1 MSAAHSDMS
10 PAPSPTG
17 GAEVAKL
24 AKLAVTASF
33 TVDPIVDPLLLLL
46 RETGLQEDLDVA
58 VMPYGQI
65 FQELLDPGRQFS
77 RNTGG
82 INVVLLRFEDWARQA
97 NGTPGH
103 LEPAVAARNLADLI
117 SAIGAFAAASPT
129 PLVVFVAPPSPAACA
144 DAPSRARLDALG
156 DQLHQGIAGLA
167 SVRVLG
173 LDQVWPT
180 TAGDS
185 ASIHDA
191 EGDRL
196 GHIPYTPLFF
206 AALAR
211 ALARLTHAIKRPPHK
226 VLVLDCDNTLWK
238 GVVGEDGVQGI
249 ELTPAYLA
257 LQRFVLAKKNAGMLI
272 CLASKNVEA
281 DVLDVLQAR
290 PDMLLRANDVVS
302 LRVNWLPKS
311 QNIHDLATEL
321 NLGLDSFV
329 FIDDN
334 PVECAE
340 VEANCPGVL
349 VLNLPIQRDFVAFLQ
364 HVWPLDLMDVT
375 DEDRRRTAMYQENL
389 ARDRYQKSAST
400 LGDFLAGLDLHIEIV
415 DPPPD
420 LLPRLAQLTMRTNQF
435 NFSTRRR
442 SEAEIARLSDRGAES
457 GCRAVLVRDR
467 FGDYGLVGETI
478 FAVDKGILQV
488 DTFLLSCRVLGR
500 GVEHA
505 MLRDLG
511 QIARARGLD
520 KVVARFLTTKK
531 NQPARRFLDGLAIAA
546 RQPIEGG
553 TDYSFDATALADLA
567 DTPAGQVAPS
577 EPDRDEPGKT
587 APPRQAASARWNRL
601 ALDLVDPAQ
610 ILAAVERA
618 SLRTRQNPASMVAP
632 RNDIERKLGLIW
644 QQTLHL
650 AEVGVQDDYFEL
662 GGTSLQAV
670 MVCARIER
678 ELGRRLPLSVLS
690 DCPTIAALAGL
701 LEGGHQVEP
710 LVLLAAGGPEPP
722 LFLVHDAD
730 GETLLY
736 RNLARRLAG
745 VRSVYGIQPR
755 SRAHAAITCTR
766 IEDMAALYVAEI
778 RRVCPQGPYFLGGL
792 CAGGILAFEMAR
804 QLEADGDRAYLAAV
818 FDAADVEA
826 APRPYLQAA
835 RSLGRVRSA
844 MQAAA
849 LSQLPRVLAGK
860 AWGLLSYQIE
870 SRVTRLRGRLAVNTL
885 RMCLDRD
892 LPLPP
897 WARDLSVR
905 LVYLFAESQYRPR
918 AGLQEEIVLF
928 RATAGHGDDEP
939 YVQRYADP
947 LLGWGRRSA
956 KGVRAIDVPGGH
968 GSMLQEPHVATVA
981 ACIANYLAAL
991 PRPASL
997 TDAAPPSELLRA
1009 ARAIQT
1015 GIHAIGA

>member
-1 MSAAHSDMS
+1 MSSAHSDTS
-10 PAPSPTG
+10 PTPSATG
-17 GAEVAKL
+17 GAQL
-24 AKLAVTASF
+24 AKLALISSF

-58 VMPYGQI
+58 VMPYGQV
-65 FQELLDPGRQFS
+65 FQELLDPGRQFA

-82 INVVLLRFEDWARQA
+82 INVVLLRFEDWAREA

-117 SAIGAFAAASPT
+117 SAITAFAAASPT

-144 DAPSRARLDALG
+144 DASSRARLDALG

-173 LDQVWPT
+173 LGQVWPT
-180 TAGDS
+180 VAGDS
-185 ASIHDA
+185 ASIHDP

-290 PDMLLRANDVVS
+290 PDMLLRPDDVVS

-311 QNIHDLATEL
+311 QNIHDLAAEL

-349 VLNLPIQRDFVAFLQ
+349 VLNLPIQQDFVTFLQ

-400 LGDFLAGLDLHIEIV
+400 LGDFLAGLDLHIDIV
-415 DPPPD
+415 DPRPD

-442 SEAEIARLSDRGAES
+442 SEAEIARLSGES
-457 GCRAVLVRDR
+457 GCRAVMVRDR

-478 FAVDKGILQV
+478 FVVDRGVLQV

-511 QIARARGLD
+511 QIARARGID
-520 KVVARFLTTKK
+520 QVVARFLTTKK

-553 TDYSFDATALADLA
+553 TDYSFDASALVDLA
-567 DTPAGQVAPS
+567 DNAAADPAQVAPS
-577 EPDRDEPGKT
+577 ELERNEPGKI
-587 APPRQAASARWNRL
+587 APPRPAASARWNRL

-618 SLRTRQNPASMVAP
+618 SLRVRQSPALMVAP
-632 RNDIERKLGLIW
+632 RNDIERKLGRIW
-644 QQTLHL
+644 QETLRL

-670 MVCARIER
+670 TVCARIER

-701 LEGGHQVEP
+701 LEGGHHVEP

-778 RRVCPQGPYFLGGL
+778 RRICPQGPYFLGGL

-804 QLEADGDRAYLAAV
+804 QLEAAGDRAYLAAV

-844 MQAAA
+844 MQAAP
-849 LSQLPRVLAGK
+849 LSHLPRVLVEK
-860 AWGLLSYQIE
+860 AWGLLSYQME

-918 AGLQEEIVLF
+918 AGLQEEIVLY
-928 RATAGHGDDEP
+928 RATAGQGDDEP

-947 LLGWGRRSA
+947 LLGWGRRTA

-981 ACIANYLAAL
+981 TCIANYLAAL

-997 TDAAPPSELLRA
+997 TSPAAAAPPSELLRA
-1009 ARAIQT
+1009 ARSIQT